1 MSDLTTIK
9 VFKGNIYLDSYDN
22 EKYSFMMLL
31 IRTDQFFLFF
41 REVIAEFLLSVN
53 C

>member
-22 EKYSFMMLL
+22 EKYGFMMLL

-41 REVIAEFLLSVN
+41 REVIAEFLQNFS
-53 C
+53 